1 MAEVVIA
8 PLTNRAEFLT
18 EWEALYAQ
26 AADPSFFQSPAWMK
40 SWLEGAPDDA
50 KLSRIS
56 AGNGG
61 APKLMGAFSVAPRK
75 PPLLGL
81 RESWFHEFGDAQR
94 DAVYAE
100 YVDFLAADEASHE
113 LRRDAV
119 CAIIEENGNTD
130 GFVFRNLTDDMM
142 SAVFSAAAIC
152 EMSGRVLN
160 EQPVYGCDLSGDDFM
175 DGLSASLQSKI
186 RRAIRLYEER
196 GPLAAHIAATPEE
209 KAAAW
214 DRLKTLHKS
223 GWEARGK
230 PSVFDNPH
238 LTAFHE
244 RLQEIAPADCHL
256 FEVKT
261 GDDVI
266 AVLYNFVHGKEVMN
280 YQSGFKFEDD
290 NRLTPGFVAHTLAA
304 QHYQKAGFEI
314 YDLLAGE
321 ANYKSRLGE
330 PHAILTSLVLERP
343 TWRNKLRSF
352 VKR

>member
-1 MAEVVIA
+1 MAKVVIT
-8 PLTNRAEFLT
+8 PLTDRAAFLS
-18 EWEALYAQ
+18 EWEALYAR
-26 AADPSFFQSPAWMK
+26 AADPSFFHSPAWMK
-40 SWLEGAPDDA
+40 SWLDGAPVDA
-50 KLSRIS
+50 KLNRICAS
-56 AGNGG
+56 ENGSP
-61 APKLMGAFSVAPRK
+61 ALMGAFAVAPRK

-100 YVDFLAADEASHE
+100 YVDFLAAPEASHE

-119 CAIIEENGNTD
+119 CAMVEETGNID
-130 GFVFRNLTDDMM
+130 GFVFRNLSDDMM

-175 DGLSASLQSKI
+175 DKLSASLQSKI
-186 RRAIRLYEER
+186 RRALRLYEER
-196 GPLAAHIAATPEE
+196 GPLSARLASGAEE
-209 KAAAW
+209 KAASW
-214 DRLKTLHKS
+214 ERLKALHKS
-223 GWEARGK
+223 GWAERNK
-230 PSVFDNPH
+230 TSVFDNPH

-244 RLQEIAPADCHL
+244 RLQKNAPENCHL
-256 FEVKT
+256 FEVKA
-261 GDDVI
+261 GDEVI

-290 NRLTPGFVAHTLAA
+290 NRMTPGFVAHALAA

-352 VKR
+352 LKR

>member
-1 MAEVVIA
+1 MAEIVIS
-8 PLTNRAEFLT
+8 PLTNRAAFLM

-26 AADPSFFQSPAWMK
+26 AADPSFFHSPEWMR
-40 SWLEGAPDDA
+40 SWLEGAPVDA
-50 KLSRIS
+50 RLNRICAS
-56 AGNGG
+56 VAG

-81 RESWFHEFGDAQR
+81 RESWFHEFGEAQR

-100 YVDFLAADEASHE
+100 YVDFLAAGEASHE

-119 CAIIEENGNTD
+119 CAIIEENESAD
-130 GFVFRNLTDDMM
+130 GFVFRNLADDMM

-160 EQPVYGCDLSGDDFM
+160 EQPVYGCDLAGDDFM

-186 RRAIRLYEER
+186 RRAVRLYEER
-196 GPLAAHIAATPEE
+196 GPLSVRIAGTPEE

-223 GWEARGK
+223 GWAARGK
-230 PSVFDNPH
+230 PGVFDNPH

-244 RLQEIAPADCHL
+244 RLQKNAPDDCHL
-256 FEVKT
+256 FEVKA

-290 NRLTPGFVAHTLAA
+290 NRLTPGFVAHALAA

-343 TWRNKLRSF
+343 TWRNKLRSIL
-352 VKR
+352 KR